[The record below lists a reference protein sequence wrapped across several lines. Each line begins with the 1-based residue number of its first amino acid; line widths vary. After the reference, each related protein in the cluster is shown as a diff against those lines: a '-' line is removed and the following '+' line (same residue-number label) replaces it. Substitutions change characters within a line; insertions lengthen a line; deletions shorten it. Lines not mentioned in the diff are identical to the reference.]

1 MVETLQTWLL
11 LLIPVTTFVFALW
24 ALIDAARYATG
35 TYPAAGKQTKLVW
48 IIILVIATV
57 AAFMSIPF
65 PLGRGGGFNFLV
77 FVSIVAVGVYFAG
90 VRPALRLHEPRRGG
104 RRGGSGSG
112 STGGW

>member
-1 MVETLQTWLL
+1 MVETLQVWLF
-11 LLIPVTTFVFALW
+11 LLIPLATFVFALW
-24 ALIDAARYATG
+24 ALIDAARYSTG
-35 TYPAAGKQTKLVW
+35 TFPAAGKQTKLVW
-48 IIILVIATV
+48 IIILIVATV

-77 FVSIVAVGVYFAG
+77 FISIVAVGVYFAG

-104 RRGGSGSG
+104 RSGSGSG